1 MWGEWWDY
9 KRATDGI
16 QLIPTSATL
25 QPRDMP
31 FLALSSLERETIGL
45 CYRVEAIAVREV
57 LAAVLALEFLR
68 DTDCEEPA
76 RWEEAL
82 TRFQASWVRVPS

>member
-1 MWGEWWDY
+1 
-9 KRATDGI
+9 
-16 QLIPTSATL
+16 
-25 QPRDMP
+25 MP
-31 FLALSSLERETIGL
+31 FLALSSLERETLGL
-45 CYRVEAIAVREV
+45 CYRVEAIAIREV

-82 TRFQASWVRVPS
+82 TRFQASWVRVPLLVLPASATALSRLHPQQPPVRGGTRAPD